1 MDFSGY
7 LALTLYLL
15 GLLVFLASL
24 VYFVVVARR
33 RRGQPMEEGLK
44 LEPAAELLPAGEAIK
59 SPLKVA
65 LHTSRV
71 VSLPSEISAKETRVA
86 ELAMDVNIALLKATR
101 GQERT
106 LSKARAEEL
115 LRLLRDE
122 LAITPKDASPTEL
135 VQSIRGR
142 LITLTEM
149 MAEAQVSICDLDHRV
164 VDIEALTAQLPA
176 VVRDHRRHI
185 ASLHQSI
192 EELREKSASKS
203 DIQQIEKELAVVKW
217 VFTAALGIILAII
230 GAFLRK
236 FI

>member
-1 MDFSGY
+1 MDLSGSVT
-7 LALTLYLL
+7 LALYLL
-15 GLLVFLASL
+15 GLFVFLASV
-24 VYFVVVARR
+24 VYFLVLARR
-33 RRGQPMEEGLK
+33 RRGKPIEEGLK
-44 LEPAAELLPAGEAIK
+44 LKRLEPVAELVSAGEATK
-59 SPLKVA
+59 S
-65 LHTSRV
+65 TQV
-71 VSLPSEISAKETRVA
+71 VQLARIVGFPSEVGVKETRVA

-122 LAITPKDASPTEL
+122 LAIPPKDASPTEL

-164 VDIEALTAQLPA
+164 VDIETLTAQLPA
-176 VVRDHRRHI
+176 VVKDHRRHI

-192 EELREKSASKS
+192 EELREKSSKS
-203 DIQQIEKELAVVKW
+203 DIQQIEKELTAVKW
-217 VFTAALGIILAII
+217 VFTVALGIILAIL
-230 GAFLRK
+230 GALLRK
-236 FI
+236 LI